1 MAAWQKS
8 RVFSLTAWNH
18 WLSRRPVKAA
28 LKVVQL
34 LLVGGVLV
42 YLASRIAEIGWSEVR
57 RSLPETIWFYVLFV
71 AMYFVIPVAE
81 LLTYRTMRWR
91 IGFWRSLPMFV
102 RKRVY
107 NYAVMSYSGEAYM
120 FLWARRHLALG
131 TRQILSMVKDNNLLS
146 GLASNSFTLLLV
158 AAFFATGQIET
169 ILKTS
174 PDTGSYIVATVLVGA
189 LMVLL
194 VIGLNRRIMSV
205 PFGMAARITG
215 IHAVRVLLILLL
227 QTAQWAVVFPH
238 VPFLTWLLFLTAQM
252 VLTRLPFLPNQDLM
266 LVGLGLGMTHY
277 IDAPEAAVAGMFLV
291 SGAMFQAAN
300 LTAFLL
306 TSIGTYAP
314 RSEEDEDAAPS
325 GPAENQ

>member
-1 MAAWQKS
+1 M
-8 RVFSLTAWNH
+8 
-18 WLSRRPVKAA
+18 
-28 LKVVQL
+28 QL

-81 LLTYRTMRWR
+81 LFTYRTMRWR

-131 TRQILSMVKDNNLLS
+131 SRQILSMVKDNNLLS
-146 GLASNSFTLLLV
+146 GLASNSFTLILV
-158 AAFFATGQIET
+158 AAFFATGQLET
-169 ILKTS
+169 ILKAS
-174 PDTGSYIVATVLVGA
+174 PDTGSYIGATVLVGA

-252 VLTRLPFLPNQDLM
+252 VLTRLPLLPNQDLM
-266 LVGLGLGMTHY
+266 LVGLGLGMSHY

-314 RSEEDEDAAPS
+314 RPDEEEQAVAS
-325 GPAENQ
+325 RPAQDQ